1 MDTAI
6 YETFARMSQDWINNL
21 PEVSWHGANGNIVI
35 GNAPASSRYT
45 EARLS
50 KAAEDGMFQGIK
62 KNNVNMILNFSED
75 EEWPEVLPSIMPR
88 LLINGSQGIGVTIA
102 NVWLPMNLIEITEA
116 IKNYILSGMIDNN
129 TVFPDF
135 PSGGIIINKDE
146 LHTINETGKGKV
158 ILRARTEIKN
168 NSIFI
173 TELPY
178 QVFVEPLLE
187 DIKKL
192 ISEGQLED
200 IKDIYNKTDKKRLLI
215 EIECKNSPETTL
227 NKLFALTDLQ
237 KNYNANQYALVGKTP
252 KLLNLKEYFDIYI
265 NHNSECIS
273 KEYIYDLNKAT
284 ERLEIVNGLLKA
296 LEDIDNI
303 ISLIKSSKS
312 AVDAKNNLIKEY
324 NFSENQAKAI
334 VDMKLGKI
342 ANLEKIEIEEEQKK
356 LNSTIENCNN
366 ILSNKKEIL
375 NILIDR
381 LINFTKKY
389 GKDRKTLLENI
400 KYSKEEK
407 EIAEV
412 IPEDVVVML
421 SKTGNIKRIPKAS
434 FRTQRKGGKGVKTAD
449 DVVMATIKTNTI
461 DTLLL
466 FTNEGK
472 MYRII
477 VDNIPEGTNASKG
490 VNISTLI
497 NLENNEKV
505 IAVTNLER
513 ENENKYVVF
522 ITKQGLFKKT
532 LLEEYIKTKRSTG
545 IAAIN
550 LKDGDSIA
558 NIELM
563 NDEDMIIITKKG
575 YSIHFETK
583 DIAAIGR
590 VTAGVKTI
598 KLMEDDE
605 VLVGLPIRNQKET
618 VAIFSSLGYA
628 KKTNIDDFPV
638 QGRVGR
644 GVIAYK
650 SNASTG
656 DIIGAVMIN
665 DDDNILLVGKT
676 SICISATDIPLFGRA
691 ATGNIMIKGSQLN
704 SIVKL

>member
-192 ISEGQLED
+192 ISEGQLEN

-583 DIAAIGR
+583 EIAAIGR
-590 VTAGVKTI
+590 VTAGVKAI
-598 KLMEDDE
+598 KLADDDE
-605 VLVGLPIRNQKET
+605 VLGN
-618 VAIFSSLGYA
+618 A
-628 KKTNIDDFPV
+628 KKTNIDEFPL
-638 QGRVGR
+638 QMRAGR
-644 GVIAYK
+644 GVRCCK
-650 SNASTG
+650 
-656 DIIGAVMIN
+656 DEVVGAITLN
-665 DDDNILLVGKT
+665 DENEILICGNPR
-676 SICISATDIPLFGRA
+676 SICILGQELPLLKRD
-691 ATGNIMIKGSQLN
+691 TVGNLMIKD
-704 SIVKL
+704 SIITSVVKI

>member
-583 DIAAIGR
+583 EIAAIGR
-590 VTAGVKTI
+590 VTAGVKAI
-598 KLMEDDE
+598 KLTDDDE
-605 VLVGLPIRNQKET
+605 VLVGLPIRDKKET
-618 VAIFSSLGYA
+618 VAVFSSFGNA
-628 KKTNIDDFPV
+628 KKTNIDEFPL
-638 QGRVGR
+638 QMRAGR
-644 GVIAYK
+644 GVK
-650 SNASTG
+650 CCK
-656 DIIGAVMIN
+656 DEVVGAVMLN
-665 DDDNILLVGKT
+665 DENEILICGNPR
-676 SICISATDIPLFGRA
+676 SICILGQELPLLKRD
-691 ATGNIMIKGSQLN
+691 TVGNLMIKD
-704 SIVKL
+704 SIITSVVKI